1 MVSLVGNEVVQVT
14 GVVRGSLASKTEQAT
29 TAQIAGL
36 AMSGAAGG
44 ILPLANGGTGNSPWL
59 RALKCAASYRKN
71 NLVINGTSTT
81 NGSATSPGTAPSTT
95 GMTNLLPS
103 NGAALSLTAGATT
116 AGSATITVASTTNVY
131 PNMWVF
137 ENNASGGPLQANI
150 ATGSK
155 VVSVLSPTQLLLSKP
170 ALATNTG
177 LALRCASQNMK
188 YIGGV
193 PVSVGGNTILGG
205 ATNTAASPSY
215 AIPPSAIEFDTDAAN
230 FNTATASIIL
240 QVYQGGGVNASYRVA
255 IDGVYTAAATTTGS
269 TGSAYIAI
277 TLATAGVHRVRIEW
291 AINSTYAAY
300 MIALYLVNNA
310 KIWYP
315 RDLIYKPRYCGFGDS
330 YSAYGG
336 QGFGHD
342 QIIPTFCNLLGWDF
356 GLCAQGGTG
365 YVSPGGTNFAWTSPY
380 RATDTTFDAYDI
392 IGFYG
397 SVNDNGQTAG
407 AIQAAAL
414 QTWQNVRTKNPTTP
428 FLIFG
433 VNQTNTVSLATAQT
447 MEGALQAAF
456 TQWGDS
462 NAVFIPVSTDPTTNA
477 WIDATNVTTYIMGAS
492 DNTHPT
498 STGLNL
504 GGQAFLAAEMANRAS
519 NALSQVVL
527 I

>member
-1 MVSLVGNEVVQVT
+1 MQVYAT
-14 GVVRGSLASKTEQAT
+14 QNQGSQFVDPS
-29 TAQIAGL
+29 
-36 AMSGAAGG
+36 SGA
-44 ILPLANGGTGNSPWL
+44 LL

-81 NGSATSPGTAPSTT
+81 NGSATSPASAPSTT

-131 PNMWVF
+131 TNMWVF
-137 ENNASGGPLQANI
+137 ENNASGAPLQANI

-155 VVSVLSPTQLLLSKP
+155 VVSVLSSTQLLLSKP
-170 ALATNTG
+170 ALATNSG
-177 LALRCASQNMK
+177 LALRCASQNIK

-193 PVSVGGNTILGG
+193 PGSNGGNMLIFG
-205 ATNTAASPSY
+205 ATNSSATPSY
-215 AIPPSAIEFDTDAAN
+215 TGNPYALEFDTDAAN

-240 QVYQGGGVNASYRVA
+240 QIYQGGGVNASYRVA

-269 TGSAYIAI
+269 LGTAYIAV
-277 TLATAGVHRVRIEW
+277 TLATAGVHRVRIETSLSPG
-291 AINSTYAAY
+291 ANL
-300 MIALYLVNNA
+300 IALYLVNNA

-330 YSAYGG
+330 YCAYGG

-356 GLCAQGGTG
+356 GLCSQGGTG
-365 YVSPGGTNFAWTSPY
+365 YVVNGGSNFAWTSPF